1 MNKKLQE
8 AIEYC
13 DQVGIRKAVFAV
25 PFHLSTRDALALK
38 VAPPCKGMVLHHP
51 PPELTATSTSQW
63 LGCFAAP
70 GDWQLPT
77 AKGTLI
83 FVGSQLMLTRKMALS
98 ALRSGRL
105 SIVCKI
111 NGQFQYL
118 KLHRFLLWRAGEK
131 LHRHIRQLPH
141 DSLARKSLYGI
152 ARVPLVK
159 RVWTKAFKRGAS
171 SIGVAGGSG
180 LSGEALY
187 LELFRRSL
195 ALPAHEKITPIP
207 NRVLLVNAGLAAGGA
222 ERQIVNTLI
231 GLRDSGQCESVALLA
246 EYIDHAPQLDFF
258 LHELE
263 GQGIEVAQVQH
274 AVTLADDGLSSLP
287 PSLAELA
294 ADLPAGILEEMLNLV
309 EEFRSRR
316 PSVVHAWQDSTS
328 IKAGIAAMIAGVPRI
343 VLASRNVTP
352 KNFTYYQDYME
363 PAYRALASQESVV
376 LLNNSEAG
384 ATDYTNWLKL
394 PSDRFVVV
402 RNGVDLG
409 YLKRAE
415 ADVVRAYRQALG
427 IPADAKVIGSVFRF
441 WAEKR
446 PMLWLRSAALLAQ
459 QYPELHFLIIG
470 EGPMRK
476 EMEAFISSN
485 NLKGKVHLP
494 GARPEVATPLSAM
507 DLFLLTSEF
516 EGTPNVVL
524 EAQWLGLPVVV
535 TDAGGA
541 KESFELGVTGLLASS
556 ADAKVITSMV
566 CQFLSSESMAAH
578 AAKRGRYFVERNYSI
593 DRMVDETIHLYGF
606 GMNEGICVR
615 PIILCGG
622 SGTRLWPLSRAGFP
636 KQFLSLTG
644 DESLFQQ
651 AAKRLMGLAT
661 ETIQVADPLIV
672 TGEEHRFLATEQLRE
687 VNIHLGTAL
696 LEPVGRNTAPALTL
710 AALAAMEN
718 GDDPVLVVTPA
729 DQTVADVSAFSEAL
743 RHAVREAAAG
753 GIVILGIPPD
763 RPETGY
769 GYIQALVDKSQSVMT
784 VKRFVEKPNAATAHQ
799 YLDEGGYYWNSGMFV
814 LKASVWLQALQA
826 FRPDVLQATVGAW
839 NKRNT
844 DANPTA
850 PFVRPGKDEFE
861 SIPSESIDYA
871 VIERCPDSTFSI
883 KMILLNAGWS
893 DLGAWDAVWSALPKD
908 KQGNAHLGDVLTT
921 DSHNTLVH
929 ASSRLVA
936 LVGVSNLIV
945 VETPD
950 AVLVT
955 NKSRSQEVK
964 YVVNTLQQQKR
975 GEHALHRKV
984 HRPWGWYDS
993 IDEGGRFKV
1002 KRIQVKPGA
1011 SLSLQKHRHRAEH
1024 WIVVKGTAEIT
1035 NGEQVLRLTENQST
1049 YIPLGEVHRLANPGS
1064 VPLEIIEVQSGGYLG
1079 EDDIVRY
1086 EDHYGRSQS

>member
-13 DQVGIRKAVFAV
+13 DQTGIRQAVFAV
-25 PFHLSTRDALALK
+25 PFQLSTRDALALK

-51 PPELTATSTSQW
+51 PPELTATSTGQW
-63 LGCFAAP
+63 LGCFATP

-105 SIVCKI
+105 SVVCKI
-111 NGQFQYL
+111 NGRFQHL

-141 DSLARKSLYGI
+141 DSLARKSLYGF
-152 ARVPLVK
+152 AKVPLVK

-171 SIGVAGGSG
+171 SIGVTGGSG

-187 LELFRRSL
+187 RELFRRSL
-195 ALPAHEKITPIP
+195 ALPAHEKISPIP

-231 GLRDSGQCESVALLA
+231 GLRDSGHCESVALLA

-263 GQGIEVAQVQH
+263 DHGIEVAQIQH

-294 ADLPAGILEEMLNLV
+294 ADLPAGILEEILNQV

-328 IKAGIAAMIAGVPRI
+328 IKAGIAAVIAGVPRI

-352 KNFTYYQDYME
+352 MNFTYYQDYME
-363 PAYRALASQESVV
+363 PVYRALASQESVV
-376 LLNNSEAG
+376 FLNNSEAG
-384 ATDYTNWLKL
+384 AADYTNWLGL

-415 ADVVRAYRQALG
+415 ADVVRDYRQSLG
-427 IPADAKVIGSVFRF
+427 IPADAKVVGSVFRF

-541 KESFELGVTGLLASS
+541 REAFDDGTTGQLAKEPS
-556 ADAKVITSMV
+556 AEHIAQLVGSYLEDDA
-566 CQFLSSESMAAH
+566 FLREAESAGPKFVA
-578 AAKRGRYFVERNYSI
+578 RVFGVER
-593 DRMVDETIHLYGF
+593 MVRETLHLYQ
-606 GMNEGICVR
+606 M
-615 PIILCGG
+615 
-622 SGTRLWPLSRAGFP
+622 A
-636 KQFLSLTG
+636 
-644 DESLFQQ
+644 
-651 AAKRLMGLAT
+651 
-661 ETIQVADPLIV
+661 
-672 TGEEHRFLATEQLRE
+672 H
-687 VNIHLGTAL
+687 
-696 LEPVGRNTAPALTL
+696 
-710 AALAAMEN
+710 
-718 GDDPVLVVTPA
+718 
-729 DQTVADVSAFSEAL
+729 EA
-743 RHAVREAAAG
+743 
-753 GIVILGIPPD
+753 
-763 RPETGY
+763 
-769 GYIQALVDKSQSVMT
+769 
-784 VKRFVEKPNAATAHQ
+784 
-799 YLDEGGYYWNSGMFV
+799 
-814 LKASVWLQALQA
+814 
-826 FRPDVLQATVGAW
+826 
-839 NKRNT
+839 
-844 DANPTA
+844 
-850 PFVRPGKDEFE
+850 
-861 SIPSESIDYA
+861 
-871 VIERCPDSTFSI
+871 
-883 KMILLNAGWS
+883 
-893 DLGAWDAVWSALPKD
+893 
-908 KQGNAHLGDVLTT
+908 
-921 DSHNTLVH
+921 
-929 ASSRLVA
+929 
-936 LVGVSNLIV
+936 
-945 VETPD
+945 
-950 AVLVT
+950 
-955 NKSRSQEVK
+955 
-964 YVVNTLQQQKR
+964 
-975 GEHALHRKV
+975 
-984 HRPWGWYDS
+984 
-993 IDEGGRFKV
+993 
-1002 KRIQVKPGA
+1002 
-1011 SLSLQKHRHRAEH
+1011 
-1024 WIVVKGTAEIT
+1024 
-1035 NGEQVLRLTENQST
+1035 
-1049 YIPLGEVHRLANPGS
+1049 
-1064 VPLEIIEVQSGGYLG
+1064 
-1079 EDDIVRY
+1079 
-1086 EDHYGRSQS
+1086 